1 MQVSPNHIEDV
12 RELQARV
19 GRAMATP
26 KRPRSKI
33 PFVFGAFLSWV
44 LIWALVAAYC
54 FLMPETYGSRWTL
67 IMPGSGSS
75 VSVSLESI
83 GQSSSHP
90 ANQFASSSHSP
101 KVIYKE
107 IAQSDQV
114 RAAAA
119 HALDMTPAE
128 FGRPRIRLIE
138 ETSLLLLEM
147 RGPTPEIAQKK
158 AMALHQALEEQLDA
172 LRRDELAKRAAV
184 VRANLQGYQDQV
196 TAARAR
202 IIEAQRRSGLASV
215 AQYNEISSSVVLAR
229 RRLVELRS
237 EIERLSNEQA
247 LLVERVGVDPATA
260 AVALRLSS
268 DPAFVRL
275 ANEFADANAAHQA
288 ETGRLGPSNPFLVN
302 ARKRRSAVLEQLA
315 SLPGAVV
322 SDATQDL
329 ERVALLISHSQRGD
343 LLKTVVSNESA
354 LEGRRNEAR
363 ALEEQIAALQNEV
376 KTMGEASAQLEDL
389 RKDQLVAEAVLTSA
403 IARLDTSKS
412 DVYGSYPLLQVLAAP
427 DLPDFPSQPIVPLA
441 VLGGLVGSL
450 LAAFAWTLAW
460 WQNASSRARRK
471 RA

>member
-1 MQVSPNHIEDV
+1 MQVSSNHIEDA

-19 GRAMATP
+19 GRAVGTP
-26 KRPRSKI
+26 MRRRSKI
-33 PFVFGAFLSWV
+33 PFIFGAALSWI
-44 LIWALVAAYC
+44 LIWSLVAAYC
-54 FLMPETYGSRWTL
+54 LLMPEIYGSRWTL

-83 GQSSSHP
+83 GQSSSSP
-90 ANQFASSSHSP
+90 SQQFSSSSHSP

-119 HALDMTPAE
+119 RSLDMTPAE

-147 RGPTPEIAQKK
+147 RGPTAEIAQNK
-158 AMALHQALEEQLDA
+158 AIALHQALEEQLDS
-172 LRRDELAKRAAV
+172 LRRDELLKRAAV

-196 TAARAR
+196 TAARER
-202 IIEAQRRSGLASV
+202 ILDAQRRSGLASV

-237 EIERLSNEQA
+237 EIERLANEQA
-247 LLVERVGVDPATA
+247 LMVARIGVDPATA
-260 AVALRLSS
+260 AAALRLSS

-275 ANEFADANAAHQA
+275 ATEFADANAAHQA
-288 ETGRLGPSNPFLVN
+288 DTGRLGPANPFLVN

-322 SDATQDL
+322 SDATHNL
-329 ERVALLISHSQRGD
+329 ERIALLITHSQRGD
-343 LLKTVVSNESA
+343 LLKTIVANESA

-363 ALEEQIAALQNEV
+363 ALEEQITGLQNEV

-389 RKDQLVAEAVLTSA
+389 RKDQLVAEAVMTSA

-427 DLPDFPSQPIVPLA
+427 DLPDYPSQPIIPLA
-441 VLGGLVGSL
+441 ILGGLVGSL
-450 LAAFAWTLAW
+450 LASFAWTLAW
-460 WQNASSRARRK
+460 WQNASNRARRK